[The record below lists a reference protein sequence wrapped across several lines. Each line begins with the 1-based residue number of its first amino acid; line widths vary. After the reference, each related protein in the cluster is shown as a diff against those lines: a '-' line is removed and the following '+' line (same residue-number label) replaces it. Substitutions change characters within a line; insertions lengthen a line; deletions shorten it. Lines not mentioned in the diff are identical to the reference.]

1 MSALVISLAGVMLA
15 ACASTAGSGNGTA
28 GSGNGTAGS
37 GNGTAGSGNGTS
49 GTVTGAASCAAMSA
63 SAYLAGARAVFIGT
77 ALGGPTAE
85 AGSAGAVLLS
95 PARFH
100 VIRYLKGSGARVVT
114 VQTALTSQGST
125 MAASEDGI
133 QPRAGQRWKI
143 YTTSLHMPY
152 QTSICGGSCVL
163 GGPSDDVNLPCAQEE
178 DKN

>member
-1 MSALVISLAGVMLA
+1 
-15 ACASTAGSGNGTA
+15 
-28 GSGNGTAGS
+28 
-37 GNGTAGSGNGTS
+37 
-49 GTVTGAASCAAMSA
+49 MSA
-63 SAYLAGARAVFIGT
+63 SAYLASARAVFIGT
-77 ALGGPTAE
+77 ALDGPAAG
-85 AGSAGAVLLS
+85 AGSAGVVLLS

-100 VIRYLKGSGARVVT
+100 VTRYLKGSGPRVVT

-125 MAASEDGI
+125 MTASEDGI

-163 GGPSDDVNLPCAQEE
+163 GAPSDDVNLPCGQEE

>member
-28 GSGNGTAGS
+28 GSGNGSAGS
-37 GNGTAGSGNGTS
+37 GNGSAGSGNGTS

-114 VQTALTSQGST
+114 VQTALTRSGST